1 MFASA
6 TTIGTCSLSDSDLL
20 NLPDIQQMCWL
31 LFLNA
36 FVKSMLF
43 HIESVSR
50 ISKMPNNV
58 QSFSAMIHHEF

>member
-20 NLPDIQQMCWL
+20 NLSDIQQMYWL
-31 LFLNA
+31 LFLNV